1 MQLLDKFRVKKWL
14 AVLLAT
20 PDATSPA
27 QRQAMARLAQIGRP
41 AIPHLLQA
49 LGSTPTPTRLIE
61 FLTTRVNQA
70 SLPYFV
76 RGLSNRNPRVVAGI
90 VTILSHSRSYDPHS
104 LLELFIDQT
113 TPKAALVQILTA
125 HKETLRPKALLELC
139 NITDKDGRITVLR
152 LADQVATEAMV
163 SELLPYARSDD
174 WLIRLHV
181 AQTLSRFSTAASC
194 ETLLHLVTDVH
205 KSVRLAALEGLAGLQ
220 MPVAVEPLCALL
232 RDPDLT
238 LQSKAIEAIIQINHP
253 HTLRHI
259 LDLLQDESEY
269 IRRAAVEVLNAVGTT
284 EAIKDL
290 LGALG
295 DQDWWVRVRA
305 ADALGTIGGPRVV
318 EAVMSLLKD
327 ADAFIRRCAVEILN
341 TTKDPRAL
349 QALVDALED
358 PDWWVQE
365 RAVDALAALGD
376 SHAVPALLRLLQRDT
391 PAAPAVLRA
400 LGRLGDSQAIPAV
413 LAMLPHGTAA
423 VRKEALQALATLTE
437 APQAALVQQAI
448 HQVIQSTDSEAKE
461 LAESVLR
468 TLVTKYGE
476 RLRSTPIA
484 MSAVASRHSLLGDP
498 GMDVEV
504 TADSDFTPYATTVV
518 SPSGASPVSA
528 IPSSFEA
535 LQLEPGT
542 VLDGRYRV
550 VRRVGRGGFGTA
562 VLVEDMVVNE
572 EIILKFLHASLA
584 ADARLIKGFIRELRY
599 ARKITHENVIRIYD
613 FLSVG
618 GAYAISMEYF
628 LSHTLSSEALPLPIP
643 RGLNIIS
650 DICKGM
656 SVAHQADIVHRDL
669 KPHNILINEHDL
681 VKIVDFGLAAGVSPT
696 DSRLTQRSARMGTPA
711 YMAPEQVRGGSV
723 DPRTDIYS
731 LGIIM
736 YELFTGTTP
745 YVGHDPIEI
754 ALQHVQGTP
763 KPPSAH
769 APDLPPALEAVIL
782 KAMAMQP
789 DDRFQSMDT
798 LREALAALAV

>member
-20 PDATSPA
+20 PDATGPE

-90 VTILSHSRSYDPHS
+90 VTILAHSRGYDPHS

-139 NITDKDGRITVLR
+139 NITDKDGRIAVLR

-163 SELLPYARSDD
+163 PELLPYARSDD

-194 ETLLHLVTDVH
+194 ETLLHLVTDAH

-220 MPVAVEPLCALL
+220 MPIAVEPLCALL

-238 LQSKAIEAIIQINHP
+238 VQSKAIEALIQINHP

-318 EAVMSLLKD
+318 EAVMPLLKD

-376 SHAVPALLRLLQRDT
+376 RHAVPALLLLLQRDT

-423 VRKEALQALATLTE
+423 VRKEALQALAILTK

-448 HQVIQSTDSEAKE
+448 HQVIQSTDSETKE

-643 RGLNIIS
+643 RGLNIIG

-656 SVAHQADIVHRDL
+656 SVAHQADIVLRDL

-681 VKIVDFGLAAGVSPT
+681 AAI
-696 DSRLTQRSARMGTPA
+696 PA
-711 YMAPEQVRGGSV
+711 YQ
-723 DPRTDIYS
+723 
-731 LGIIM
+731 
-736 YELFTGTTP
+736 
-745 YVGHDPIEI
+745 
-754 ALQHVQGTP
+754 
-763 KPPSAH
+763 
-769 APDLPPALEAVIL
+769 
-782 KAMAMQP
+782 
-789 DDRFQSMDT
+789 
-798 LREALAALAV
+798 

>member
-1 MQLLDKFRVKKWL
+1 MKLLDTFRVKKWL
-14 AVLLAT
+14 TVLLAT
-20 PDATSPA
+20 PDVTSPA
-27 QRQAMARLAQIGRP
+27 QRQAVAKLAQIGRA
-41 AIPHLLQA
+41 AIPHLLPA
-49 LGSTPTPTRLIE
+49 LGSTPTPTILVE

-76 RGLSNRNPRVVAGI
+76 RGLSDRNPRVVAGI
-90 VTILSHSRSYDPHS
+90 VTILSHSRGYDPHS
-104 LLELFIDQT
+104 LLELFTDPKS
-113 TPKAALVQILTA
+113 PKAALVQILTA

-139 NITDKDGRITVLR
+139 HIAAKETRIAVLR
-152 LADQVATEAMV
+152 LVDQVATEAMV
-163 SELLPYARSDD
+163 PELLLYTRSDD
-174 WLIRLHV
+174 WLIRLHI
-181 AQTLSRFSTAASC
+181 AQTLSRFSTVASG
-194 ETLLHLVTDVH
+194 EALLHLVTDAH

-220 MPVAVEPLCALL
+220 MPVEVGPLCALL

-238 LQSKAIEAIIQINHP
+238 VQSKAIEAIIQINHP
-253 HTLRHI
+253 RTLHHI

-269 IRRAAVEVLNAVGTT
+269 IRRAAVEVLNAVGNT

-305 ADALGTIGGPRVV
+305 ADALGTIGGPKVV
-318 EAVMSLLKD
+318 EAVIPLLKE

-349 QALVDALED
+349 KALVNVLED

-376 SHAVPALLRLLQRDT
+376 RHAIPALLRLLQRDT
-391 PAAPAVLRA
+391 PATPAVLRA
-400 LGRLGDSQAIPAV
+400 LGHLGDSQTVPAV
-413 LAMLPHGTAA
+413 LATLQHGAPA
-423 VRKEALQALATLTE
+423 IQKEALQALALLTE

-448 HQVIQSTDSEAKE
+448 HQVIQSTDSESKE
-461 LAESVLR
+461 LAQSVLR
-468 TLVTKYGE
+468 TLVMKYGE
-476 RLRSTPIA
+476 RLRSTPSA
-484 MSAVASRHSLLGDP
+484 MSTVASRRSLLGES
-498 GMDVEV
+498 GMDVEGA
-504 TADSDFTPYATTVV
+504 TDSDFTPFATTVV
-518 SPSGASPVSA
+518 SVCGASPVSA
-528 IPSSFEA
+528 AVPNSEA
-535 LQLEPGT
+535 LQL
-542 VLDGRYRV
+542 
-550 VRRVGRGGFGTA
+550 
-562 VLVEDMVVNE
+562 VVNE

-584 ADARLIKGFIRELRY
+584 ADTRLIKGFIRELRY

-613 FLSVG
+613 FLSVC

-628 LSHTLSSEALPLPIP
+628 PSHTLSSEARPLSIP
-643 RGLNIIS
+643 RGLNIIG

-656 SVAHQADIVHRDL
+656 SVAHQANIVHRDL

-745 YVGHDPIEI
+745 YHGKDPIEI
-754 ALQHVQGTP
+754 AFQHVEGKP
-763 KPPSAH
+763 KSPREH
-769 APDLPPALEAVIL
+769 APDLPPVLEAVIL
-782 KAMAMQP
+782 KAMAVQP

-798 LREALAALAV
+798 LRETLAALAI